1 MKSTDTSASEQ
12 PLVEL
17 VPEDAVVPALIQSAH
32 PVEWVEANPPQ
43 DADES

>member
-1 MKSTDTSASEQ
+1 VKSTETAASEKQ
-12 PLVEL
+12 LVEL
-17 VPEDAVVPALIQSAH
+17 VPEEALLPALSQSAH